1 MHEDNSAMNL
11 FTAGMNDNRERI
23 IELAKTYNLITM
35 NTRSRNRLEKM
46 PLTEELKKHMSN

>member
-11 FTAGMNDNRERI
+11 STAGMNDNRERI

-35 NTRSRNRLEKM
+35 NTRFRKRQEKRL
-46 PLTEELKKHMSN
+46 LTER